1 MIEKLLKDK
10 LLETKLMMSHSRRN
24 EIRKHLDYYSGVTTD
39 QYINRYFNGDAFN
52 EIPPTLTNFTRK
64 FINKISRIYSLG
76 AKRNI
81 GGDTKKYDELIPTK
95 DVRMKH
101 AERMTRLIGT
111 IANRVHWRED
121 GYFDYRP
128 IYYFESY
135 FEDNPFEPNAIIYP
149 LLNSTADLSNAEN
162 LQWEYWDNEKYGI
175 MNEDGKMVQEK
186 ENPYGIIPFVFT
198 HREDQIDSF
207 FVEGASD
214 IVNCNEQVNIALT
227 EMNLGMRFN
236 MFGQPWVTGLNSDQS
251 LLRTGSD
258 TILDMGDDGQ
268 YNITSPQGNI
278 VEAIE
283 NIKFQME
290 MIAMNNHLW
299 IQWAESG
306 GEVPSGISLMIKD
319 MERKEDYYDDIALWR
334 LYEKDFY
341 SVERVIAEY
350 NGIALPEEFGVDF
363 QEVEYPKT
371 VQDQILKDN
380 FDLENNLITQAR
392 IMIRENKDLTLDQ
405 AQKLIDENGKVNEK
419 RKQQSIF
426 NQFRQG
432 TGQNKQSGDQISGDD
447 RGDTK

>member
-24 EIRKHLDYYSGVTTD
+24 EIRKHLDYYSGVSTD
-39 QYINRYFNGDAFN
+39 QYITRYFNGDAFN

-64 FINKISRIYSLG
+64 FINKISRIYSLS
-76 AKRNI
+76 AKRNL
-81 GGDTKKYDELIPTK
+81 GGKTKKYEELTPTK

-111 IANRVHWRED
+111 IANRVHWRDD
-121 GYFDYRP
+121 GFFDYRP

-135 FEDNPFEPNAIIYP
+135 FDENPFEPEAILYP

-162 LQWEYWDNEKYGI
+162 LQWEYWDKEKYGI
-175 MNEDGKMVQEK
+175 MNEDGKMIQEK
-186 ENPYGIIPFVFT
+186 VNPYGIIPFVFT

-258 TILDMGDDGQ
+258 TILDMGDEGQ

-278 VEAIE
+278 VEAIV

-290 MIAMNNHLW
+290 LIAMNNHLW

-350 NGIALPEEFGVDF
+350 NGISLPEEFGVDF
-363 QEVEYPKT
+363 EEVEYPKT
-371 VQDQILKDN
+371 VQDQILKDD
-380 FDLENNLITQAR
+380 FDLKNNLITQAK
-392 IMIRENKDLTLDQ
+392 IMVRENKDLSLEQ
-405 AQKLIDENGKVNEK
+405 AQSIIDKNKEK
-419 RKQQSIF
+419 NTDIAINQSIF
-426 NQFRQG
+426 NV
-432 TGQNKQSGDQISGDD
+432 NNDENDE
-447 RGDTK
+447 